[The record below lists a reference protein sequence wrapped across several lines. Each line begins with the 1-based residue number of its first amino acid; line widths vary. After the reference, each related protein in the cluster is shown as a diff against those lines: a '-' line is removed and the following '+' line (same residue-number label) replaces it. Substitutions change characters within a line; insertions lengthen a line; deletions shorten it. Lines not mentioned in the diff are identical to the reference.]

1 MGSKRRQDILLILS
15 GLQKVANAAVKQEVS
30 GLDRSGQKVT
40 AIKNAVIKNIS
51 ESSSSIDPNLLVK
64 RSGLVLE
71 NTAYMTQALTATTL
85 NESIK
90 HFGYEKAVAKTDNIR
105 SDGVD
110 KNLSVHDQDFRDL
123 VKVAGDDELDL
134 YENDYFDDH
143 LPPILE
149 LNPSVTSLVRFIPHQ
164 IRIIYILKI
173 LFLVSRDFFRT

>member
-15 GLQKVANAAVKQEVS
+15 GLQKVANSAVKQEMS
-30 GLDRSGQKVT
+30 GLDKSRKKVS
-40 AIKNAVIKNIS
+40 AIKNAVTKNIS
-51 ESSSSIDPNLLVK
+51 ESSSIDPNLLVK

-90 HFGYEKAVAKTDNIR
+90 HFGYEKAVAKTDNR

-110 KNLSVHDQDFRDL
+110 KNLSAHDQDFRDL

-134 YENDYFDDH
+134 YEKDYFDDH

-149 LNPSVTSLVRFIPHQ
+149 LNPSVTSLVRFIPQ
-164 IRIIYILKI
+164 LIRIIYILKI
-173 LFLVSRDFFRT
+173 LFLISRDFFRT

>member
-71 NTAYMTQALTATTL
+71 NSAYMTQALTATTI

-90 HFGYEKAVAKTDNIR
+90 HFGYEKSAAKTDNIR
-105 SDGVD
+105 VDD
-110 KNLSVHDQDFRDL
+110 KNFSAHDQDIRDL
-123 VKVAGDDELDL
+123 VKLAAEDELEL
-134 YENDYFDDH
+134 FENDNFDDQ

-149 LNPSVTSLVRFIPHQ
+149 LNPSVTSLVRFFDSSYDFFH
-164 IRIIYILKI
+164 KI
-173 LFLVSRDFFRT
+173 LSSKYCSSFTRFL

>member
-71 NTAYMTQALTATTL
+71 NSAYMTQALTATTI

-90 HFGYEKAVAKTDNIR
+90 HFGYEKSAAKTDNIR
-105 SDGVD
+105 VDD
-110 KNLSVHDQDFRDL
+110 KNFSAHDQDIRDL
-123 VKVAGDDELDL
+123 VKLAAEDELEL
-134 YENDYFDDH
+134 FENDNFDDQ

-149 LNPSVTSLVRFIPHQ
+149 LNPSVTSLVRFFDSSYDFFH
-164 IRIIYILKI
+164 KI
-173 LFLVSRDFFRT
+173 LSSKYCFSFTRFL